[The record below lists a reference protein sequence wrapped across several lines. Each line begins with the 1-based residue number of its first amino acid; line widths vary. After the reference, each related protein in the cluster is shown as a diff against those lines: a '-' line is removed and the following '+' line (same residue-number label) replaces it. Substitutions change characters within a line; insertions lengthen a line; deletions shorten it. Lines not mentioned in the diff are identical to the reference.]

1 MQGRG
6 VLTPELKAAA
16 AAYFGEQSH
25 VAAAFLFG
33 SQARGTVRP
42 NSDVDVA
49 VLMEHGYSDDAF
61 LPVTFATDLMRILRR
76 DDVDV
81 VILNS
86 APPVLM
92 HRVARDGEILF
103 ATSNTVVAE
112 FVIYAVQQFE
122 DTRPLRELQ
131 DMQTRQRLGMEPLE
145 RQ

>member
-1 MQGRG
+1 
-6 VLTPELKAAA
+6 
-16 AAYFGEQSH
+16 
-25 VAAAFLFG
+25 
-33 SQARGTVRP
+33 
-42 NSDVDVA
+42 
-49 VLMEHGYSDDAF
+49 MEHGYSDDAF

-145 RQ
+145 RHERFGAVFRFSGGTWKRTWQGLHEPRIGIYSVLLGFFGFSGIRQNKWL